1 MSHFVEVSYNDD
13 QDSRSLDPTLIDLA
27 NRYYGS
33 PSNRGAS
40 DDRRNLEFLFPH
52 YEQASA
58 FMADIRT
65 YLPQVSVDRVA

>member
-1 MSHFVEVSYNDD
+1 LSHFVEVSYKDD
-13 QDSRSLDPTLIDLA
+13 QDSRSLGTTLLDLA
-27 NRYYGS
+27 NKYYGS
-33 PSNRGAS
+33 PSNRGTS

-58 FMADIRT
+58 FMADIQT